1 MENEKDLT
9 QSLLMKQ
16 ILEEINTLKSKM
28 PNGEI
33 KHFQLALDELKNSFK
48 EIKDDISDLKKK
60 LLDPD
65 DGIVVRT
72 NENTKFRIQE
82 ERRYEEYLAI
92 KADLEETK
100 KWQSGIIKAMWI
112 IFGSIIAIAV
122 KVIFGVS

>member
-1 MENEKDLT
+1 
-9 QSLLMKQ
+9 
-16 ILEEINTLKSKM
+16 M